1 MNEQIEQLAQEM
13 KNQIDAVKAIGEE
26 LKGKYEH
33 NDKVTEGAKQTAD
46 EAITKLNDITAQ
58 LDEIKQKHAR
68 TGGEGKPEF
77 KTLGQQFV
85 DAKGEGISMATFG
98 KNDRAQMEVKN
109 TITTDAVTQTT
120 RIPGM
125 IVPPQ
130 RAMTIRDLITAGTM
144 DGNALEYV
152 RETGFTNN
160 AGMVAEGAKKP
171 ESALTFDSV
180 TTSPKVI
187 AHWIKASR
195 QVLDDMPQLQSHID
209 GRLIYGLKL
218 KEENQILNGDGT
230 GQNLAGIIPQA
241 SAYAAPLTIAK
252 ATRIDVLRL
261 AMLQAVLAE
270 YPASGFTLNPT
281 DWAGIELT
289 KSTDGQYIIGVPQS
303 GTTPTLWGLPV
314 VQTQAITVG
323 KFLTGAFAMG
333 AQVFDRWQSRV
344 ELGYEND
351 DFTKNLVTILAEE
364 RLALAVYR
372 PEAFVYGDLPA

>member
-1 MNEQIEQLAQEM
+1 MNEKIDQLAQEM
-13 KNQIDAVKAIGEE
+13 KTQIDAVKAIGEE

-46 EAITKLNDITAQ
+46 EALTKLNEMTAQ
-58 LDEIKQKHAR
+58 LDELNQKHAR
-68 TGGEGKPEF
+68 TGDDGKPEF
-77 KTLGQQFV
+77 KTLGQQFI
-85 DAKGEGISMATFG
+85 DAKGEGMSMATFG

-109 TITTDAVTQTT
+109 TITTDAVAQTT

-160 AGMVAEGAKKP
+160 AGMVAEGTKKP

-241 SAYAAPLTIAK
+241 SAYAAPLTIAN

-270 YPASGFTLNPT
+270 YPASGFTLNPA

-344 ELGYEND
+344 EVGYEND

-372 PEAFVYGDLPA
+372 PEAFVYGSLPA

>member
-1 MNEQIEQLAQEM
+1 MNEKIDQLAQEM
-13 KNQIDAVKAIGEE
+13 KTQIDAVKAIGEE

-46 EAITKLNDITAQ
+46 EALTKLNDITAQ
-58 LDEIKQKHAR
+58 LDELKQKHAR
-68 TGGEGKPEF
+68 TGDDGKPEF
-77 KTLGQQFV
+77 KTLGQQFI

-109 TITTDAVTQTT
+109 TITTDAVAQTT

-160 AGMVAEGAKKP
+160 AGMAAEGAKKP

-218 KEENQILNGDGT
+218 KEESQILNGDGT

-241 SAYAAPLTIAK
+241 SAYAAPLTIAN

-344 ELGYEND
+344 EVGYEND

-372 PEAFVYGDLPA
+372 PEAFVYGDLSS

>member
-1 MNEQIEQLAQEM
+1 MNEQITQLAQEM
-13 KNQIDAVKAIGEE
+13 KTQIDAVKAIGEE

-46 EAITKLNDITAQ
+46 EALTKLNDITAQ
-58 LDEIKQKHAR
+58 LDELKQKHAR
-68 TGGEGKPEF
+68 TGDDGNPEF
-77 KTLGQQFV
+77 KTLGQQFI

-109 TITTDAVTQTT
+109 TITTDAVEQTT

-152 RETGFTNN
+152 RETGFTNS
-160 AGMVAEGAKKP
+160 AGMVAEGTKKP

-218 KEENQILNGDGT
+218 KEESQILNGDGT

-241 SAYAAPLTIAK
+241 SAYAAPLTIAN

-270 YPASGFTLNPT
+270 YPASGFTLNPA

-344 ELGYEND
+344 EVGYEND

-372 PEAFVYGDLPA
+372 PEAFVYGNLPA

>member
-241 SAYAAPLTIAK
+241 SAYAAPLTIAN

-372 PEAFVYGDLPA
+372 PEAFVYGKLPA

>member
-1 MNEQIEQLAQEM
+1 MNEKIDQLAQEM
-13 KNQIDAVKAIGEE
+13 KTQIDAVKAIGEE

-33 NDKVTEGAKQTAD
+33 NDTVTEGAKQTAD
-46 EAITKLNDITAQ
+46 EALTKLNEMTAQ
-58 LDEIKQKHAR
+58 LDELKQNHAR
-68 TGGEGKPEF
+68 TGEDDKPEF
-77 KTLGQQFV
+77 KTLGQQFI
-85 DAKGEGISMATFG
+85 DAKGEGMSMATFG

-109 TITTDAVTQTT
+109 TITTASVAQTT

-152 RETGFTNN
+152 RETGFTNS
-160 AGMVAEGAKKP
+160 AGMVAEGTKKP

-218 KEENQILNGDGT
+218 KEESQILNGDGT

-241 SAYAAPLTIAK
+241 SAYAAPLTIAN

-270 YPASGFTLNPT
+270 YPASGFTLNPA

-323 KFLTGAFAMG
+323 KFLTGAFAIG

-344 ELGYEND
+344 EVGYEND
-351 DFTKNLVTILAEE
+351 DFTKNLVTILVEE

-372 PEAFVYGDLPA
+372 PEAFVYGTLPA

>member
-241 SAYAAPLTIAK
+241 SAYAAPLTIAN

>member
-1 MNEQIEQLAQEM
+1 
-13 KNQIDAVKAIGEE
+13 
-26 LKGKYEH
+26 
-33 NDKVTEGAKQTAD
+33 
-46 EAITKLNDITAQ
+46 
-58 LDEIKQKHAR
+58 
-68 TGGEGKPEF
+68 
-77 KTLGQQFV
+77 
-85 DAKGEGISMATFG
+85 MATFG

-109 TITTDAVTQTT
+109 TITTAAVAQTT

-218 KEENQILNGDGT
+218 KEESQILNGDGT

-241 SAYAAPLTIAK
+241 SAYAAPLTIAN

-344 ELGYEND
+344 EVGYEND

-372 PEAFVYGDLPA
+372 PEAFVYGSLPA